1 MSNSLDRLSW
11 IRVFWEWMKNPDVRW
26 QEPQQVLKSALRASA
41 VTDCK
46 SVYDICTKTAVPTCE
61 EYRTTLECLL
71 IRERLSENTQM
82 RWVNSQA
89 QLADCLTKV
98 MDATTLRE
106 SLQSGKYT
114 LFDETKLLQQRADKK
129 AKLAWLKK
137 SAETDVS

>member
-11 IRVFWEWMKNPDVRW
+11 IRIFWEWMKNPDVRW
-26 QEPQQVLKSALRASA
+26 QEPQQVLKAAHRASA

-98 MDATTLRE
+98 MDLRIRICNVAPEQRKSIDYQSRTLW
-106 SLQSGKYT
+106 
-114 LFDETKLLQQRADKK
+114 D
-129 AKLAWLKK
+129 W
-137 SAETDVS
+137 V